1 MTIIKCNNCEAV
13 YDEDKINI
21 LECCECKT
29 DEYLIEDDSN
39 QNLEQALDFKPMPQE
54 IMDQCNNEWETE

>member
-1 MTIIKCNNCEAV
+1 MTIIKCNNREAV

-39 QNLEQALDFKPMPQE
+39 QNLEQALDFK
-54 IMDQCNNEWETE
+54 INKWGF